1 MKTSVLYFP
10 HIRLSSVPAIL
21 LCIAAAFAVLPATAD
36 SVEPLLEGWVRH
48 QNAPF
53 NNRCPRWSD
62 KGTLSE
68 ERCKVGCVATA
79 LETVVSYYGREIT
92 LRQKLEGWSTV
103 NYAVE
108 SLPQGTVIHTA
119 DILPDFGDGTAE
131 SVGCGSVEYQRA
143 VDEVATL
150 SLACGLMAKMN
161 YGLRESG
168 ADAQNLVEPLK
179 EVFGWKTAIF
189 LDSYNY
195 TPEQWKEILKNELRQ
210 GRPVLYTGY
219 TMNIAGH
226 AFVIDGFDEND
237 RFHINWGYGGAYDG
251 QYHDILSLSAFEN
264 PADPTPLGTMQ
275 GFFCNQQA
283 IIICPDEVDTTLAD
297 SPQPRTG
304 YEIAVEGIE
313 MPDVARVGKYV
324 PVEITLRNT
333 TDQRITSPF
342 EIFSNAS
349 SDDEPFRQGDY
360 GALFGVT
367 MDPGEVRT
375 VTVHCQFA
383 TTGVRTVHLSPDDVH
398 IFGNKSV
405 EFRPAYSDKLTFGDI
420 EFFPE
425 EDAATFRI
433 PVKNER
439 NETSGSRVVYSLFP
453 GLEKKTDTDWRHYDY
468 VYLKAGESATLE
480 VTFKA
485 LEKSADY
492 IFALRWPWI
501 IYSEYPFTLA
511 PITSVDAPV
520 SPSSD
525 DAPCYDLLGRGVS
538 REKGGLLIHNGRKI
552 LRRR

>member
-1 MKTSVLYFP
+1 
-10 HIRLSSVPAIL
+10 
-21 LCIAAAFAVLPATAD
+21 
-36 SVEPLLEGWVRH
+36 
-48 QNAPF
+48 
-53 NNRCPRWSD
+53 
-62 KGTLSE
+62 
-68 ERCKVGCVATA
+68 
-79 LETVVSYYGREIT
+79 
-92 LRQKLEGWSTV
+92 
-103 NYAVE
+103 
-108 SLPQGTVIHTA
+108 
-119 DILPDFGDGTAE
+119 
-131 SVGCGSVEYQRA
+131 
-143 VDEVATL
+143 
-150 SLACGLMAKMN
+150 
-161 YGLRESG
+161 
-168 ADAQNLVEPLK
+168 
-179 EVFGWKTAIF
+179 
-189 LDSYNY
+189 
-195 TPEQWKEILKNELRQ
+195 
-210 GRPVLYTGY
+210 
-219 TMNIAGH
+219 
-226 AFVIDGFDEND
+226 
-237 RFHINWGYGGAYDG
+237 
-251 QYHDILSLSAFEN
+251 
-264 PADPTPLGTMQ
+264 MQ

-324 PVEITLRNT
+324 PVNITLRNT

-511 PITSVDAPV
+511 PITGVDAPV
-520 SPSSD
+520 SPSAD

-552 LRRR
+552 LRCR